1 MFSPFPLAPCRESEP
16 ELHEQHWFWLGLN
29 RRDPTGD
36 WSWRWS
42 DGQGVS
48 PGAFGKVSLVGIWG
62 PGGKHIWCCW
72 KCPTLPISLDPQFF
86 YHNFDRSNYD
96 DDDIRTCTVLDLSSL
111 RWVPMQCEAQ
121 LDWIC
126 KLPKGT
132 RQRAPQTIQAE
143 AAGITWRR
151 MSCGMGERVQGDP
164 RSPPC

>member
-1 MFSPFPLAPCRESEP
+1 MERRAGGESGG
-16 ELHEQHWFWLGLN
+16 FW
-29 RRDPTGD
+29 
-36 WSWRWS
+36 
-42 DGQGVS
+42 QGGS
-48 PGAFGKVSLVGIWG
+48 GWHFGSRGN
-62 PGGKHIWCCW
+62 HIWRCW

-132 RQRAPQTIQAE
+132 QRRGPQAPIE

-151 MSCGMGERVQGDP
+151 MGCGLGERVQGDP
-164 RSPPC
+164 QSPPC